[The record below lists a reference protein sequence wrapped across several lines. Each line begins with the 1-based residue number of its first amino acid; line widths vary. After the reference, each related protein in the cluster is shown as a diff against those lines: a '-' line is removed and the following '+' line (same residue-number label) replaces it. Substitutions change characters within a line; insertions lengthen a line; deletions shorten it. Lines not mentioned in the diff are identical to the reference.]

1 MICRAVEESDL
12 DAKSASNP
20 LYINRL
26 EVAITMA
33 LLVQKFGGSSLG
45 TLERIKHV
53 AAKIYH
59 AKKEGHQIV
68 VVVSAMQGETD
79 RLIQLANGLTN
90 EPSPREYDLLVSTGE
105 QVSMSL
111 LAIALNSMGCSARS
125 YTGAQ
130 IGIETDQ
137 VHTKARILNVKTE
150 LILRE
155 LAEGHVVIV
164 AGFQG
169 VNSRGDTTTLGRG
182 GSDTTGVAIAAA
194 LNADECQIYTDV
206 EGVFTT
212 DPRIIPNACLL
223 SQISFEEMLEM
234 ASLGAKVLQMRSV
247 ELASKHNLPVRVL
260 STFSH
265 HPGTLVTFEDKIMQ
279 KRLVSGIAFSREEAI
294 ITLNGVPNRPGI
306 EGHILGLV
314 SDANIEIDMI
324 AQNAT
329 DKETN
334 DLTFTLHRKDYPNT
348 LKIIQ
353 QIAQELPIASVK
365 SNTKVAKLS
374 LVGIGMRSHSG
385 VASKMFQALGQAG
398 INISMITT
406 SEIKIS
412 VIIEEESLEKGVH
425 AVHTAFELDKQP
437 SQQKQMFMEV

>member
-1 MICRAVEESDL
+1 MG
-12 DAKSASNP
+12 
-20 LYINRL
+20 
-26 EVAITMA
+26 

-53 AAKIYH
+53 ATKIIQAKQ
-59 AKKEGHQIV
+59 KGHEII
-68 VVVSAMQGETD
+68 VVVSAMQGDTD
-79 RLIQLANGLTN
+79 RLIQLANTLTD
-90 EPSPREYDLLVSTGE
+90 EPDPREYDVLVATGE

-111 LAIALNSMGCSARS
+111 LAITLNAMGCPARS

-137 VHTKARILNVKTE
+137 VHTKARITHVRTA
-150 LILRE
+150 LILKE
-155 LAEGHVVIV
+155 LANGYIIIV

-169 VNSRGDTTTLGRG
+169 VTLKGDTTTLGRG
-182 GSDTTGVAIAAA
+182 GSDTTAVAIAAA
-194 LNADECQIYTDV
+194 INADECQIYTDV
-206 EGVFTT
+206 EGVYTT
-212 DPRIIPNACLL
+212 DPRVIPEACLL
-223 SQISFEEMLEM
+223 SHISFEEMLEM

-247 ELASKHNLPVRVL
+247 ELASKHNLPLRVL

-279 KRLVSGIAFSREEAI
+279 RRLVSGIAFSREEAI

-306 EGHILGLV
+306 EGQILGLV

-329 DKETN
+329 DKESN
-334 DLTFTLHRKDYPNT
+334 DFTFTLHRKDHPKT

-353 QIAQELPIASVK
+353 QLAAQLSIASVK
-365 SNTKVAKLS
+365 SNTQVAKLS

-385 VASKMFQALGQAG
+385 VASKMFQALGEAG
-398 INISMITT
+398 INIQMITT

-412 VIIEEESLEKGVH
+412 VVIDETNLDCGIQ

-437 SQQKQMFMEV
+437 LEQEKMQMEA